1 MAEARTLYDKALS
14 NYNSARI
21 LREFMGDD
29 DEQLNIIAYHLQQ
42 ALELSIKYTL
52 EQNGIEYPKTHSIEQ
67 LVRIADQ
74 NKVSLNLTE
83 YLEDHCEMFSQWE
96 EKSRYV
102 LGYLVELKKIDRA
115 IKEMDAYFLSFTE

>member
-52 EQNGIEYPKTHSIEQ
+52 E
-67 LVRIADQ
+67 
-74 NKVSLNLTE
+74 
-83 YLEDHCEMFSQWE
+83 
-96 EKSRYV
+96 
-102 LGYLVELKKIDRA
+102 LKKIDRA